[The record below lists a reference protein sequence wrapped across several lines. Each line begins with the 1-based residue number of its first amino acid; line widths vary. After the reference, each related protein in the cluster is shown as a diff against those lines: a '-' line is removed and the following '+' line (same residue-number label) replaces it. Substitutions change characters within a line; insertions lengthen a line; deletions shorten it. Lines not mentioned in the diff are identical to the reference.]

1 MHSLLARQLKRC
13 FGESWRIP
21 DQWRDFIRAVNDAYE
36 EFDADR
42 RLLERSLDLSS
53 QELLQANSEMGAI
66 FQAIPDLLLRV
77 EADGT
82 ILDYKAGSLEGFSL
96 LPDELVGKRLEE
108 LPSIGDP
115 ESLRDVMARVQEH
128 KAMSVIEYAIM
139 TNGQERFCEA
149 RFMPLPGD
157 QVIVIIRDITDKRM
171 AQDELKRSGELYR
184 TIFENTGTASIL
196 IAKDTT
202 ILLANSNFEK
212 LTGYSKQEMEGRMS
226 WTVFIVEED
235 LQMMKKFH
243 ELRRK
248 DPALAPTSYEFRLK
262 NRFGGVRD
270 IFLTVDMIP
279 GTSESIA
286 SCMDITERKR
296 AEAELRRSEERYRNI
311 LDNMEEAYYEVDLKG
326 NILFVNPATCRMIG
340 YPEDEILAKSFRDFM
355 DKENIKAVYDT
366 FNRLFRTG
374 ESATLFD
381 WEFIRKNGE
390 KLVVESSVYLIRDA
404 GGTPTGFMG
413 IGRDI
418 TERKKAEEEKKRLE
432 TQLAQAQKMESI
444 GTLAGGI
451 AHDFN
456 NILSAIIGYTELAM
470 NDIADPVRAG
480 AELGEVLKAGE
491 RAKDLVS
498 QILTFSRQ
506 TETRHSPLAIKTV
519 VKESLKMIRSVT
531 PSNIEIRSDLADSG
545 VILSDPTQINQVMLN
560 LCTNAVHA
568 MGKTGGILEVG
579 LRRVHAEGGSELR
592 DLDLVPGTYMRLEV
606 RDTGHGMSPEVMS
619 RIFDPY
625 FTTKEVGRGTGL
637 GLAVVHGIVK
647 SHGGAITCESVP
659 GEGTTFRVYF
669 PEIESMEQASA
680 PLSKGDLPTGTER
693 ILFVDDEQVLVN
705 LARRMME
712 SLGYTVFTRTSSIE
726 ALEFFRANPDKF
738 DLVITDMTMPGMTG
752 DMLTKKILKIRKDIP
767 VILCSGYSE
776 HMSEERSKLIGI
788 REFIMKPIV
797 MKDLAK
803 TIRKVLDSRA

>member
-1 MHSLLARQLKRC
+1 
-13 FGESWRIP
+13 
-21 DQWRDFIRAVNDAYE
+21 
-36 EFDADR
+36 
-42 RLLERSLDLSS
+42 
-53 QELLQANSEMGAI
+53 
-66 FQAIPDLLLRV
+66 
-77 EADGT
+77 
-82 ILDYKAGSLEGFSL
+82 
-96 LPDELVGKRLEE
+96 
-108 LPSIGDP
+108 
-115 ESLRDVMARVQEH
+115 
-128 KAMSVIEYAIM
+128 
-139 TNGQERFCEA
+139 
-149 RFMPLPGD
+149 
-157 QVIVIIRDITDKRM
+157 
-171 AQDELKRSGELYR
+171 
-184 TIFENTGTASIL
+184 
-196 IAKDTT
+196 
-202 ILLANSNFEK
+202 
-212 LTGYSKQEMEGRMS
+212 MS

>member
-53 QELLQANSEMGAI
+53 QELLQANSEMRAI